1 MEDGLLGSEDGAGEL
16 LSLEFDAVSDLVSE
30 EEFES
35 LEGLESVCEEISV
48 LLFSTGGLGR
58 P

>member
-1 MEDGLLGSEDGAGEL
+1 MEDGLLGSEDGVGEL
-16 LSLEFDAVSDLVSE
+16 FPLEFDAVSDLVSE

-35 LEGLESVCEEISV
+35 LEGLESVDEELSV